1 MGRQSDIDD
10 LFRRR
15 LYDAEATPPPFV
27 WLNVEAAL
35 RKRKRR
41 WFFFSLLAAGFAGA
55 GLWYIRS
62 LGAGAP
68 TLAKTEIMEL
78 QPSEAA
84 QAPGI
89 SDKLG
94 SKPSVITQLEP
105 GTPVNP
111 THETPVAVQH
121 TRSNPPAALQIAPT
135 PRKMLKAKSPEPWA
149 GIPKK
154 LRLDQ
159 AVAADFFEKAAE
171 EKSIQDLGS
180 PPKADAAQMQHP
192 ENNPETFA
200 NAQNLFTAYIKNSA
214 NTDTEL
220 APEIPLFLVRDFD
233 RLPFATGQPVFV
245 RKHRLEPIAFV
256 SKKSATPKRC
266 YSFAKDTRA
275 LLVDV
280 YGGPSLARK
289 ELTVGNAENKN
300 YLQRRLST
308 EKQDWAFNLGVRG
321 TYVFQR
327 NLLLRSGL
335 HYDQNVEVFEHFDP
349 NSVKVVVEYRTKM
362 IGDQKITTIDTLSID
377 YGEEYIKSYNRFG
390 MLELPLVAGL
400 ELRAGNTGLS
410 INGGVSLN
418 LLFWKR
424 GAMLGPDGKPAWFSK
439 GRQEIDVF
447 RNNTG
452 LSLNGSVQWFWHLRP
467 RLRVFV
473 EPYTRHILKPVSIP
487 GYPIQQ
493 RGGFWGLRVGM
504 TKIVD

>member
-27 WLNVEAAL
+27 WPNVEAAL

-62 LGAGAP
+62 SEAGAP
-68 TLAKTEIMEL
+68 TLAKTEIMAL

-84 QAPGI
+84 QVPGI
-89 SDKLG
+89 SDKSG
-94 SKPSVITQLEP
+94 SKPSATTQLEP
-105 GTPVNP
+105 GTPVDP
-111 THETPVAVQH
+111 THKAPVAVQH
-121 TRSNPPAALQIAPT
+121 AQSNSASALRTESAR
-135 PRKMLKAKSPEPWA
+135 RKMLKAKSPEPWA

-154 LRLDQ
+154 LRLDKT
-159 AVAADFFEKAAE
+159 VAADFFEKSAE
-171 EKSIQDLGS
+171 QKSIQDLGS
-180 PPKADAAQMQHP
+180 PPKADAARMQQP
-192 ENNPETFA
+192 ENNPEALA
-200 NAQNLFTAYIKNSA
+200 NAQNLFTASIKNSA

-233 RLPFATGQPVFV
+233 RLPFATGQPIFV

-275 LLVDV
+275 LLIDV

-289 ELTVGNAENKN
+289 ELTVGNAEDKN

-362 IGDQKITTIDTLSID
+362 VGSQKITTIDTLSID

-439 GRQEIDVF
+439 DRQEIDVF